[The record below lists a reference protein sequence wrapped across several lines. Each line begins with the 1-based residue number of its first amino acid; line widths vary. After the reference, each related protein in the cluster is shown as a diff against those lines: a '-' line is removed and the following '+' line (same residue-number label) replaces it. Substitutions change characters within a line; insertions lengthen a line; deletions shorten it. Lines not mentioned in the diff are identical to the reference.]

1 MSGKVSILIVEDE
14 IMIAE
19 DIAMRLEEM
28 GYEVSAMVDNVDE
41 AVQWLEEN
49 QTDILLVDISLHGNK
64 SGIDFAR
71 IVNERFHLP
80 FVFLTSLSSHAIVK
94 MARKVKPAAYL
105 LKPFNDRQVKVSID
119 IALQN
124 FYGDDRVKEP
134 EFSPEPA
141 SLPQNIVIQMPQ
153 CLFLK
158 KNTSYQKVSFN
169 DILWLEAESNYT
181 LIHTKAEKYTYS
193 MVLKSFEDKLP
204 EDTFLR
210 VHRSFIV
217 NISNITGIE
226 GNSLLIGDSQIP
238 VARSVREELFKRFNI
253 V

>member
-1 MSGKVSILIVEDE
+1 VEKISILIVEDE

-28 GYEVSAMVDNVDE
+28 GYEVSAIIDNVDE
-41 AVQWLEEN
+41 TVHWLEEN
-49 QTDILLVDISLHGNK
+49 QTDILLVDISLHGSK
-64 SGIDFAR
+64 SGIDLAR
-71 IVNERFHLP
+71 VINERFNLP
-80 FVFLTSLSSHAIVK
+80 FVFLTSLSSDTIVR
-94 MARKVKPAAYL
+94 MARNVNPAAYL

-119 IALQN
+119 MALQN
-124 FYGDDRVKEP
+124 FYGEDKVSET
-134 EFSPEPA
+134 EPA
-141 SLPQNIVIQMPQ
+141 PDQESPHQNLVLRMPQ

-158 KNTSYQKVSFN
+158 KNTSYQKVAFN

-181 LIHTKAEKYTYS
+181 LIHTKDEKYTYS

-217 NISNITGIE
+217 NISNVTGIE

-238 VARSVREELFKRFNI
+238 VAKPIREELFKRFNI
-253 V
+253 I